1 MDSSNFLQ
9 CVWSNI
15 NGRRVHPNKGEKGD
29 KKGLFSVNFTNDTN
43 NFEGMTEQQLIR
55 AIESGR
61 FRNKGT
67 IRMRALDSES
77 GSERNAFAPDFYR
90 GKRVKDF

>member
-9 CVWSNI
+9 CVWASDK
-15 NGRRVHPNKGEKGD
+15 GKLVYPYKGEKGD

-43 NFEGMTEQQLIR
+43 KFEGMTEEQLIK

-61 FRNKGT
+61 FRNRGT
-67 IRMRALDSES
+67 IRMRPLDSES
-77 GSERNAFAPDFYR
+77 GSERNAVAPAFYR